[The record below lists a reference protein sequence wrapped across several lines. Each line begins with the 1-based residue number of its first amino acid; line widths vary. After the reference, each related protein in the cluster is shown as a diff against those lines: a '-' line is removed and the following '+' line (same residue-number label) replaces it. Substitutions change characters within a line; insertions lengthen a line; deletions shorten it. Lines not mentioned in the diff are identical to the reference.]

1 MAVIPKRPGVI
12 FKGGNMGKLTVYSFK
27 VNKGQLDLAKRFFNR
42 QGAPLQHSMRDL
54 IDVAANCEKCLELH
68 EEDASLSE
76 LQSAFATLLANCK
89 TTWYLNS
96 LLQDAVIKIA
106 KLCKVPMDFITNV
119 LGEAQRLKPAVR
131 RI

>member
-1 MAVIPKRPGVI
+1 LTSPKDS
-12 FKGGNMGKLTVYSFK
+12 LTGREHHFSTVC
-27 VNKGQLDLAKRFFNR
+27 VT
-42 QGAPLQHSMRDL
+42 
-54 IDVAANCEKCLELH
+54 
-68 EEDASLSE
+68 LS
-76 LQSAFATLLANCK
+76 NCK

>member
-1 MAVIPKRPGVI
+1 
-12 FKGGNMGKLTVYSFK
+12 MGELTVYSFK
-27 VNKGQLDLAKRFFNR
+27 VDKGQLHLAKRFFIR

-89 TTWYLNS
+89 TTWYLGS
-96 LLQDAVIKIA
+96 LIQDAVLKSAKI
-106 KLCKVPMDFITNV
+106 CKVPLDFITNV
-119 LGEAQRLKPAVR
+119 LGEAQRVKPAVR

>member
-1 MAVIPKRPGVI
+1 MAE
-12 FKGGNMGKLTVYSFK
+12 LTVYSFK
-27 VNKGQLDLAKRFFNR
+27 VDKGQLNLAKKFFSR
-42 QGAPLQHSMRDL
+42 QGVPLQHSMRDL

-89 TTWYLNS
+89 ATWYLNN
-96 LLQDAVIKIA
+96 LLQEAIMRIA
-106 KLCKVPMDFITNV
+106 KICKIPLEFITNV
-119 LGEAQRLKPAVR
+119 LVEAQRVKPAVR

>member
-1 MAVIPKRPGVI
+1 
-12 FKGGNMGKLTVYSFK
+12 MGELTVYSFK
-27 VNKGQLDLAKRFFNR
+27 VDKGQLNLAKSFFNR

-54 IDVAANCEKCLELH
+54 IGVAANCEKCLELY

-89 TTWYLNS
+89 TTWYLGS
-96 LLQDAVIKIA
+96 LIQDAVFKIA
-106 KLCKVPMDFITNV
+106 KICKVPLDFITNV
-119 LGEAQRLKPAVR
+119 LGEAQRVKPAVR